1 MTLGGVSTNLRVC
14 TGDILLGNALS
25 YRSLSVTLPS
35 GLLLRHNPVL
45 LVILCYCQFLCTVL
59 SLSVEIEV
67 AMSCASESTKLT
79 LERLKL
85 FMNRSTVMFQ
95 LGGNEE
101 HFSTDIA
108 RQGLVLDM
116 NHFYVNFQIVFVVES
131 FTTVWAYKNDST
143 VIFLIMEIE
152 FASELENF
160 VALVAEEGS
169 FTFIVNFILMTF

>member
-1 MTLGGVSTNLRVC
+1 
-14 TGDILLGNALS
+14 
-25 YRSLSVTLPS
+25 
-35 GLLLRHNPVL
+35 
-45 LVILCYCQFLCTVL
+45 
-59 SLSVEIEV
+59 
-67 AMSCASESTKLT
+67 
-79 LERLKL
+79 
-85 FMNRSTVMFQ
+85 MFQ

-131 FTTVWAYKNDST
+131 FTTVWTYKNDST

-152 FASELENF
+152 FASELEDF

-169 FTFIVNFILMTF
+169 FTFVVNFILMTF